1 MKYDETLVKR
11 ICELLANDSYTIL
24 EVCSIVG
31 ISDDCFYKWQKE
43 KQEFREAIARAR
55 DRFNETMIKE
65 AKFSLRKRVMGYEF
79 DEKRTTYVNN
89 KRGNPIIKEQVN
101 IRKHIQPDMS
111 AIQFVLTNRDSEN
124 WKNKQAN
131 EITGKDG
138 KDIFRYPIM
147 IDDNGNQ
154 VIINSDDS
162 SSTL

>member
-1 MKYDETLVKR
+1 MAKCRKKIVDR
-11 ICELLANDSYTIL
+11 ICSLISKDSYTIAEL
-24 EVCSIVG
+24 CSMVG
-31 ISDDCFYKWQKE
+31 ISERCFYDWQSNNA
-43 KQEFREAIARAR
+43 EFAESIARAG

-79 DEKRTTYVNN
+79 DEKRTTYVND

-131 EITGKDG
+131 TERLFSNTNN
-138 KDIFRYPIM
+138 R
-147 IDDNGNQ
+147 
-154 VIINSDDS
+154 
-162 SSTL
+162 